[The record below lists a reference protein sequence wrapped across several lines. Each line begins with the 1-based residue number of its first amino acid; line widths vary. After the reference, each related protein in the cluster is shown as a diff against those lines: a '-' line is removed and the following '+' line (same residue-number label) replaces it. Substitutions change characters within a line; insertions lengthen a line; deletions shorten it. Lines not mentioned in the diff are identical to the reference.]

1 MAVRRILVPIR
12 NDGKGEGVLDYALA
26 LAGKTGHIEAVHCR
40 PAPDDLIPFGVSVP
54 AILRD
59 QIAKSGESLADA
71 EEAEITGR
79 FEAYAKAH
87 KLTLVDSGKRHPQDK
102 LSATWRIE
110 RGKQASIVSA
120 RGRLADVVAV
130 ARPDRDRAVGR
141 NTLEAALVNTG
152 SLVMMC
158 PPSPAPKAI
167 GKHVAV
173 AWNGSREAARAVS
186 LAMPI
191 LAAAKKVSV
200 MTINDVDLE
209 LKGENLLS
217 FLSDHDI
224 KASHTDTKAGGNAGQ
239 VLLEL
244 AKELGADCLL
254 MGAYGSSRGRE
265 MVFGGATQ
273 HVVDHA
279 EVPVLMAH

>member
-1 MAVRRILVPIR
+1 MAIRRIFVPIR
-12 NDGKGEGVLDYALA
+12 NDGKGEIVLDHALA
-26 LAGKTGHIEAVHCR
+26 LAGKIGHIEAVHCR
-40 PAPDDLIPFGVSVP
+40 PAPEDLIPFGVSVP

-59 QIAKSGESLADA
+59 QISKSGDELANT
-71 EEAEITGR
+71 EEAQITQQ
-79 FEAYAKAH
+79 FEDYASTH
-87 KLTLVDSGKRHPQDK
+87 KLTMVEIGKPHPKNK

-110 RGKQASIVSA
+110 RGKQANIVSA

-130 ARPDRDRAVGR
+130 ARPDRDRAMGR

-158 PPSPAPKAI
+158 PPQSPPKNI
-167 GKHVAV
+167 GSQIAV

-186 LAMPI
+186 LAMPL
-191 LAAAKKVSV
+191 LAAASGVSV
-200 MTINDVDLE
+200 MTIAGDKLE
-209 LKGENLLS
+209 LTGAHLLN

-224 KASHTDTKAGGNAGQ
+224 EANHTEIKSDGNAGKA
-239 VLLEL
+239 LLEG
-244 AKELGADCLL
+244 AKSVDADCLL

-279 EVPVLMAH
+279 DLPVLMAH

>member
-1 MAVRRILVPIR
+1 MAIRRIFVPIR
-12 NDGKGEGVLDYALA
+12 NDGKGENVLDHALA

-40 PAPDDLIPFGVSVP
+40 PAPDDLMPFGVSVP
-54 AILRD
+54 AILRE
-59 QIAKSGESLADA
+59 QISKSGDDLAEA
-71 EEAEITGR
+71 EEQQITEQ
-79 FEAYAKAH
+79 FEEYIKVK
-87 KLTLVDSGKRHPQDK
+87 KLTRVDVGQPHPKSK

-158 PPSPAPKAI
+158 PPLSTPEKI
-167 GKHVAV
+167 GSNIAV

-186 LAMPI
+186 LAMP
-191 LAAAKKVSV
+191 LLVAASSVTV
-200 MTINDVDLE
+200 MTMAGDKLE
-209 LKGENLLS
+209 LTGEHLLN

-224 KASHTDTKAGGNAGQ
+224 KATHTEIRAGSNVGKA
-239 VLLEL
+239 LLEG
-244 AKELGADCLL
+244 ANSVDADCLL

-273 HVVDHA
+273 YVVDYA
-279 EVPVLMAH
+279 DIPVLMAH

>member
-1 MAVRRILVPIR
+1 MAIRRIFVPIR
-12 NDGKGEGVLDYALA
+12 NDGKGENVLDHALA

-40 PAPDDLIPFGVSVP
+40 PAPEDLIPFGVSVP

-59 QIAKSGESLADA
+59 QIAKSGDELANA
-71 EEAEITGR
+71 EEAQITR
-79 FEAYAKAH
+79 QFEDYARANN
-87 KLTLVDSGKRHPQDK
+87 LTMVGIGESHPKNK

-110 RGKQASIVSA
+110 RGKQANIVSA

-130 ARPDRDRAVGR
+130 ARPDRDRAMGR

-158 PPSPAPKAI
+158 PPLSPPKKI
-167 GKHVAV
+167 GSHIAV

-186 LAMPI
+186 LAMP
-191 LAAAKKVSV
+191 LLTAASTVSV
-200 MTINDVDLE
+200 MTMAGEKLE
-209 LKGENLLS
+209 LTGAHLLN

-224 KASHTDTKAGGNAGQ
+224 KAAHTEIKSGSNAGKA
-239 VLLEL
+239 LLEG
-244 AKELGADCLL
+244 ANSVEADCLL

-273 HVVDHA
+273 YVVDHA
-279 EVPVLMAH
+279 DMPVLMAH

>member
-1 MAVRRILVPIR
+1 MAIRRILVPIR
-12 NDGKGEGVLDYALA
+12 NDGKGENVLDHALA
-26 LAGKTGHIEAVHCR
+26 LAGRTGHIEAVHCR
-40 PAPDDLIPFGVSVP
+40 PAPEDLIPFGVSVP

-59 QIAKSGESLADA
+59 QISRSGEDLAIA
-71 EEAEITGR
+71 EEAQITR
-79 FEAYAKAH
+79 QFEDYARAK
-87 KLTLVDSGKRHPQDK
+87 KLNVVDIGKPHPRDK

-141 NTLEAALVNTG
+141 NTLESALVNTG

-158 PPSPAPKAI
+158 PPQSPPQKIGNHIAI
-167 GKHVAV
+167 

-191 LAAAKKVSV
+191 LAAATKVTV
-200 MTINDVDLE
+200 MTMAGDKLQ
-209 LKGENLLS
+209 LTGGHLLS
-217 FLSDHDI
+217 FLADHDI
-224 KASHTDTKAGGNAGQ
+224 KATHSEIKIGSNAGKL
-239 VLLEL
+239 LLEG
-244 AKELGADCLL
+244 AKSLGADCLL

-273 HVVDHA
+273 YVVDHA
-279 EVPVLMAH
+279 EMPVLMAH

>member
-1 MAVRRILVPIR
+1 MAIRRIFVPIR
-12 NDGKGEGVLDYALA
+12 NDGKGENVLDHALA

-40 PAPDDLIPFGVSVP
+40 PAPEDLIPFGVSVP

-59 QIAKSGESLADA
+59 QISKSGDELANA
-71 EEAEITGR
+71 EEAQITQQ
-79 FEAYAKAH
+79 FEDYARAN
-87 KLTLVDSGKRHPQDK
+87 KLTMVDIGKPHPKNK

-110 RGKQASIVSA
+110 RGKQANIVSA

-158 PPSPAPKAI
+158 PPLSPPKKI
-167 GKHVAV
+167 GSHIAV

-186 LAMPI
+186 LAMP
-191 LAAAKKVSV
+191 LLVAASTVSV
-200 MTINDVDLE
+200 MTMAGEKLE
-209 LKGENLLS
+209 LTGAHLLN

-224 KASHTDTKAGGNAGQ
+224 KATHTEIKSGSNAGK
-239 VLLEL
+239 VLLEG
-244 AKELGADCLL
+244 AKSVEADCLL

-273 HVVDHA
+273 YVVDHA
-279 EVPVLMAH
+279 DMPVLMAH